1 MSKKFY
7 EDINLK
13 GNEVTDVASMQ
24 LQGDAAADDHAVRK
38 LQAENIAALAVQAKI
53 VSTSAEAASDNA
65 YSADF
70 AKAQLATKQPTMAI
84 DASSTSFLEIVD
96 GYKIKLKDLGIN
108 STHKA
113 DENSLASFIAN
124 STFNGNGTLDHDG
137 ETLDGMTFIFM
148 ESATLPAERSV
159 IYLGTNNG
167 NADDFVAFG
176 VDYNSQEIRTFFS
189 GTGTGLN
196 YDVGTGQYS
205 LVYGNGAGSIGAHT
219 IPVAS
224 SEFSTVSG
232 STVLAILKA
241 LETLIAGQSSSQA
254 SATET
259 VDGRC
264 TSLLGTSSSS
274 DMGEFTG
281 STLDAGKNLKELMQ
295 QVEDLIEQAASD
307 RAAVAAAAA
316 AATGVVQS
324 DLTAE
329 ANARIAG
336 DAALANDITAESW
349 ARSAADN
356 VNSVAIGSESSRALA
371 AEAALDARLDIVEGS
386 GSGSIAKAELD
397 AVATAN
403 AFALN
408 LNTIETAR
416 AIAAEAAL
424 DLKVDNLQE
433 GDIKFIGTI
442 GAGGVVGMR
451 AAQIAVESPTS
462 RNGLAFDGV
471 YFNAGEV
478 FVVTVD
484 QTMTFDD
491 GTTRTLL
498 LGDRVMALED
508 RNAGSA
514 TADDF
519 NIVVADANA
528 ITFLNAQDK
537 IQLGAVDG
545 QGVAQLVIQDDAVG
559 RDELENSVVAEL
571 DDMRSLTSSNVMS
584 SPSDTHFVVSTDLD
598 AQQNVYWK
606 RTQSGDGPLT
616 GTVRATLAELHV
628 NSNGSGNPLSPSA
641 AHVTT
646 HAVHY
651 QGGCVDNSLLIAGGN
666 FEANA
671 KENTAVVATGLYAV
685 SEKPQNGVNIGM
697 TATAD
702 GSTFAN
708 IGMVGFSS
716 SEATG
721 THRGVVAA
729 VSSHNV
735 ETYNGIRSADP
746 YPHSRAALVVDAKY
760 APAGTKGIYAY
771 GDCHVEGGKFE
782 IEDAPAS
789 DKCPVRL
796 GDVKALEAIYEFN
809 LSDGVQKAISCG
821 LDLGKSMISVVHSGD
836 DVEVTVIR
844 DGDNSQLLVTANG
857 SNLVACRILVRELS
871 CDVTSV

>member
-1 MSKKFY
+1 MTKKFY
-7 EDINLK
+7 ESLDLK
-13 GNEVTDVASMQ
+13 ANSLLDVLNVQLAADAS
-24 LQGDAAADDHAVRK
+24 ADDHAVRK
-38 LQAENIAALAVQAKI
+38 LQAETIAALAVQAKI
-53 VSTSAEAASDNA
+53 VSTSAEAAGDNA

-70 AKAQLATKQPTMAI
+70 AKAQLATKQPNMEI
-84 DASSTSFLEIVD
+84 DGSSTSFLEIVD
-96 GYKIKLKDLGIN
+96 GYKIKLKDLGIT

-113 DENSLASFIAN
+113 TEDSLANFIAN
-124 STFNGNGTLDHDG
+124 STFNGNGTLDHAG

-205 LVYGNGAGSIGAHT
+205 LVYGNGAGSIGAHSV
-219 IPVAS
+219 PVDS
-224 SEFSTVSG
+224 NEFSVVSG
-232 STVLAILKA
+232 STVLAVLKS
-241 LETLIAGQSSSQA
+241 LETLIAGQSSSQS

-259 VDGRC
+259 VDNRC
-264 TSLLGTSSSS
+264 SSLLGTSSSS
-274 DMGEFTG
+274 DMGSFDG
-281 STLDAGKNLKELMQ
+281 GTLDAGKNLKELMQ
-295 QVEDLIEQAASD
+295 QVENLIEQATAD

-316 AATGVVQS
+316 SATGVVQG

-329 ANARIAG
+329 SNARVAA
-336 DAALANDITAESW
+336 DANLANDINAEAF
-349 ARSAADN
+349 ARAAADN
-356 VNSVAIGSESSRALA
+356 VNSVSISNEATRAVA
-371 AEAALDARLDIVEGS
+371 AENALDARLDVIEGS
-386 GSGSIAKAELD
+386 GEGSVAKAEAD
-397 AVATAN
+397 AISTAMFH
-403 AFALN
+403 AMN
-408 LNTIETAR
+408 LTGIETNR
-416 AIAAEAAL
+416 ALSAEAAL
-424 DLKVDNLQE
+424 NLKVDNLQE

-442 GAGGVVGMR
+442 GAGGVIGMR
-451 AAQIAVESPTS
+451 SAQIAVESPTS
-462 RNGLAFDGV
+462 RNGLGFKDV

-478 FVVTVD
+478 WVVTVD
-484 QTMTFDD
+484 QTMVFDD
-491 GTTRTLL
+491 NTERTLL
-498 LGDRVMALED
+498 IGDRVMCLED

-514 TADDF
+514 TSDDF

-537 IQLGAVDG
+537 IKLEAVSG
-545 QGVAQLVIQDDAVG
+545 QGVSQLVIQDDAVG
-559 RDELENSVVAEL
+559 RDELESSVVAEL
-571 DDMRSLTSSNVMS
+571 DDIRSLTASNVIS
-584 SPSDTHFVVSTDLD
+584 SPSDSHIVVSTDLD

-606 RTQSGDGPLT
+606 RTQSGGGALT
-616 GTVRATLAELHV
+616 GTVRTTLAELHV
-628 NSNGSGNPLSPSA
+628 NSDGSGNPLAPSA

-646 HAVHY
+646 HSVHY

-671 KENTAVVATGLYAV
+671 KENTAVVATGLYAS
-685 SEKPQNGVNIGM
+685 SEKPQNGVNIGL

-702 GSTFAN
+702 GSTFSN
-708 IGMVGFSS
+708 IGLVGYSS

-721 THRGVVAA
+721 SHRGVVAV
-729 VSSHNV
+729 VSSHSV

-746 YPHSRAALVVDAKY
+746 YPHARAALVVDAKY
-760 APAGTKGIYAY
+760 APGGTKALYAY
-771 GDCHVEGGKFE
+771 GDSHVEGGKFE

-809 LSDGVQKAISCG
+809 LTDNVQKAISCG
-821 LDLGKSMISVVHSGD
+821 LDLGKSMISVVHNGD

-844 DGDNSQLLVTANG
+844 DSGNSQLLVTAQG
-857 SNLVACRILVRELS
+857 GNLLGCRILVRELS

>member
-1 MSKKFY
+1 MTKKFY
-7 EDINLK
+7 ESLDLK
-13 GNEVTDVASMQ
+13 TNSLLDVLNVQ
-24 LQGDAAADDHAVRK
+24 LAADGSADDHAVRK
-38 LQAENIAALAVQAKI
+38 LQAETIAALAVQAKI
-53 VSTSAEAASDNA
+53 VSTSAEAAGDNA

-70 AKAQLATKQPTMAI
+70 AKAQLATKQPNMQI
-84 DASSTSFLEIVD
+84 DPSSTSFLEIVD
-96 GYKIKLKDLGIN
+96 GHKIKLKDLGIT
-108 STHKA
+108 STHKGS
-113 DENSLASFIAN
+113 ESSLANFISN
-124 STFNGNGTLDHDG
+124 STFNGNGTLEHDG

-205 LVYGNGAGSIGAHT
+205 LQYGNGAGSIGAHSV
-219 IPVAS
+219 PVS
-224 SEFSTVSG
+224 PSEFSTVTG
-232 STVLAILKA
+232 STVLAVLKA
-241 LETLIAGQSSSQA
+241 LETLVTGQSNTQ
-254 SATET
+254 SAATTT
-259 VDGRC
+259 VDNRC
-264 TSLLGTSSSS
+264 SSLLGTSSSS
-274 DMGEFTG
+274 DMGDFDG

-295 QVEDLIEQAASD
+295 QVETLIEQATAD

-316 AATGVVQS
+316 AATGVVQG

-329 ANARIAG
+329 ANARVAG
-336 DAALANDITAESW
+336 DASLSNDINAEAY
-349 ARSAADN
+349 ARAAADN
-356 VNSVAIGSESSRALA
+356 VNAVSISNEASRAA
-371 AEAALDARLDIVEGS
+371 SAELALDARLDVVEGS
-386 GSGSIAKAELD
+386 GSGSVAKAEAD
-397 AVATAN
+397 AIASSN

-408 LNTIETAR
+408 LNSIESSR

-433 GDIKFIGTI
+433 GDIKFVGTI
-442 GAGGVVGMR
+442 GAGGIVGMR

-462 RNGLAFDGV
+462 RNGLGFAGV

-484 QTMTFDD
+484 QTMVFDD
-491 GTTRTLL
+491 NTERTLL
-498 LGDRVMALED
+498 IGDRVMCLED

-514 TADDF
+514 TTNDF
-519 NIVVADANA
+519 NIVVADVNA
-528 ITFLNAQDK
+528 ITFLNTQDK
-537 IQLGAVDG
+537 IKLEAVSG
-545 QGVAQLVIQDDAVG
+545 QDVSQLVIQDDAVG

-571 DDMRSLTSSNVMS
+571 DDIRSLTSSNVIS
-584 SPSDTHFVVSTDLD
+584 SPSDSHVVVSTDLD
-598 AQQNVYWK
+598 AQQNIYWK
-606 RTQSGDGPLT
+606 RTQSGDGALT
-616 GTVRATLAELHV
+616 GTVRTTLAELHV
-628 NSNGSGNPLSPSA
+628 NSNGSGNPLAPSA

-651 QGGCVDNSLLIAGGN
+651 QGGCVNNSLLIAGGN

-685 SEKPQNGVNIGM
+685 SQKPQNGVNIGL

-729 VSSHNV
+729 VSSHSV
-735 ETYNGIRSADP
+735 EVYNGIRSADP
-746 YPHSRAALVVDAKY
+746 YPHSRAAIVVDAKY
-760 APAGTKGIYAY
+760 APAGTKALYAY
-771 GDCHVEGGKFE
+771 GDSHVEGGKFE

-809 LSDGVQKAISCG
+809 LTDNVQKAISCG
-821 LDLGKSMISVVHSGD
+821 LDLTKSMISVVHSGD
-836 DVEVTVIR
+836 DVEVTVVR
-844 DGDNSQLLVTANG
+844 DSVNSQLLVTAQG
-857 SNLVACRILVRELS
+857 GNLLGCRILIRELS
-871 CDVTSV
+871 CDVTAA